1 MPAGSRSGRAENQ
14 LCKNQRRAHAVAQGL
29 FIQAFELFV
38 SIVTPRAAKPIS
50 KQSMA
55 YAIRGGEMFDKSW
68 REIREED
75 DGQDL
80 FNEVIGGI
88 LMMTLIM
95 FIFVCLGAAF
105 GPEVINTM
113 AMVP

>member
-1 MPAGSRSGRAENQ
+1 
-14 LCKNQRRAHAVAQGL
+14 
-29 FIQAFELFV
+29 
-38 SIVTPRAAKPIS
+38 
-50 KQSMA
+50 
-55 YAIRGGEMFDKSW
+55 MFDKSW

-105 GPEVINTM
+105 GPETINTINV
-113 AMVP
+113 VP